1 MAGPPESDRART
13 LRLVRAHILRLAG
26 RLDRPGPRPTG
37 RDEDDDD
44 DDDPE
49 ADDEGPDDEGPRP
62 AA

>member
-1 MAGPPESDRART
+1 MARPEGSDRARA

-26 RLDRPGPRPTG
+26 RLDGGREGRRPRGG
-37 RDEDDDD
+37 RDEDD
-44 DDDPE
+44 PEAE